1 MEPQDN
7 FASWSSSRAGRLRLT
22 KYPSLAPVHVTICTR
37 HGLAHFLDPRL
48 ARTLTES
55 LASETQT
62 IAAVLMPNHLHW
74 VLSDASQMAR
84 FVGRFKSL
92 STQAAWRCSVRGHLW
107 QRSYF
112 DNVIRDRAVLRQ
124 VVEYILG
131 DPVRAGLVAESSEY
145 RWRVLRAGLVG

>member
-1 MEPQDN
+1 M
-7 FASWSSSRAGRLRLT
+7 
-22 KYPSLAPVHVTICTR
+22 TICTK
-37 HGLAHFLDPRL
+37 HGLAHFLDPKL
-48 ARTLTES
+48 AQTLTEG

-84 FVGRFKSL
+84 LVGRFKSL
-92 STQAAWRCSVRGHLW
+92 STQAAWRCGVRDHLW

-112 DNVIRDRAVLRQ
+112 DSVIRDRAVLRQ

-131 DPVRAGLVAESSEY
+131 NPVRAGLVAERSEY
-145 RWRVLRAGLVG
+145 RWRVLRAEFVA